1 MRASTRAPD
10 DGQDLPPKAIP
21 AEKGLLHYIGVAVS
35 GALLVLVLELGALV
49 IVIPALTGGTALTV
63 LTQSM
68 EPTLPPGTLII
79 IRPTALE
86 DIKIGDVVTYQITS
100 GQPAVVSHRVV
111 SRSVDTTG
119 RTTFTTKGDNN
130 DLPDASPVHKA
141 QIRGTLWYS
150 IPWLGYLNNLV
161 GGQGRSLLVPLIA
174 AALLIYAGFMIA
186 SSVAISWKKKHRS
199 GAPAERAPA
208 TTEGASS
215 EGSKASW

>member
-1 MRASTRAPD
+1 MAH
-10 DGQDLPPKAIP
+10 KATP
-21 AEKGLLHYIGVAVS
+21 AEKGLLHYIGLAVS
-35 GALLVLVLELGALV
+35 GALLVLVLGLGALV

-68 EPTLPPGTLII
+68 EPRLPPGTLIV
-79 IRPTALE
+79 IRPTAIDE
-86 DIKIGDVVTYQITS
+86 IKIGDVVTYQIKS

-130 DLPDASPVHKA
+130 DLPDAGPVQKA

-161 GGQGRSLLVPLIA
+161 GGQGRSFLVPGIA
-174 AALLIYAGFMIA
+174 VVLFIYAGYMIA
-186 SSVAISWKKKHRS
+186 SSVASSRKKKRTV
-199 GAPAERAPA
+199 GERA
-208 TTEGASS
+208 G
-215 EGSKASW
+215 

>member
-1 MRASTRAPD
+1 MSASPGDPD
-10 DGQDLPPKAIP
+10 DGQDIAHKAIP
-21 AEKGLLHYIGVAVS
+21 AEKGLLHYIGLAVS
-35 GALLVLVLELGALV
+35 GALLVLVLGLGALV

-68 EPTLPPGTLII
+68 EPRLPPGTLIV
-79 IRPTALE
+79 IRPTAID
-86 DIKIGDVVTYQITS
+86 DIKIGDVVTYQIKS

-130 DLPDASPVHKA
+130 DLPDAGPVQKA

-150 IPWLGYLNNLV
+150 IPWLGYVNNLV

-174 AALLIYAGFMIA
+174 AALFIYAGYMFTG
-186 SSVAISWKKKHRS
+186 SVVGSWKKKRR
-199 GAPAERAPA
+199 AATPAEPISKAA
-208 TTEGASS
+208 GGASA
-215 EGSKASW
+215 E

>member
-1 MRASTRAPD
+1 MSASLGDPD
-10 DGQDLPPKAIP
+10 DGRDMAHKATP
-21 AEKGLLHYIGVAVS
+21 AEKGLLHYIGLAVS
-35 GALLVLVLELGALV
+35 GALLVLVLGLGALV

-68 EPTLPPGTLII
+68 EPRLPPGTLIV
-79 IRPTALE
+79 IRPTAID
-86 DIKIGDVVTYQITS
+86 DIKIGDVVTYQIKS

-130 DLPDASPVHKA
+130 DLPDAGPVQKA

-161 GGQGRSLLVPLIA
+161 GGQGRSFLVPGIA
-174 AALLIYAGFMIA
+174 VVLFVYAGYMIA
-186 SSVAISWKKKHRS
+186 SSVASSRKKKRTV
-199 GAPAERAPA
+199 GERA
-208 TTEGASS
+208 E
-215 EGSKASW
+215 